1 MAGTKLRWHVTKV
14 MARLYRGTVVPT
26 VIFRSTAGTAVPLF
40 FIEPFGATQN
50 YLVPPMDCV
59 SQNYLVP
66 PTECVSQNYLVPP
79 TECVSQNYLVPPMEC
94 VSGGLMGGT
103 KH

>member
-14 MARLYRGTVVPT
+14 MARLYRGTVVLT
-26 VIFRSTAGTAVPLF
+26 VILRSTAGTAVPLF
-40 FIEPFGATQN
+40 YHRTIWCHPELFGAT
-50 YLVPPMDCV
+50 
-59 SQNYLVP
+59 
-66 PTECVSQNYLVPP
+66 
-79 TECVSQNYLVPPMEC
+79 QNYLVPPMEC